1 MKMTDEPK
9 PTAKHQLRFF
19 SGAVYNVC
27 DDCYKEFMAAKMYGG
42 QTVDYVGA
50 SAAVPCETRERHGN
64 PK

>member
-1 MKMTDEPK
+1 MAEEPK

-27 DDCYKEFMAAKMYGG
+27 DECYKEFMAVKMYGG
-42 QTVDYVGA
+42 QTVNYVGP
-50 SAAVPCETRERHGN
+50 SPAVPCETRDRHGN